1 MVWSFDE
8 FSSDEHMSTSTPSPT
23 LVCANYM
30 NFMEELNWIDIFSQE
45 VQVPGRLI
53 SPCKT
58 STLMLL
64 LYS

>member
-1 MVWSFDE
+1 MVWPFDE
-8 FSSDEHMSTSTPSPT
+8 LSSDEHTSTPSPT
-23 LVCANYM
+23 LVCANNM

-45 VQVPGRLI
+45 VQVPGRFI